1 MGVASPQAQ
10 SCLIK
15 TLMCSLGFL
24 IEPQNFLFLDTLLSI
39 HYVKNGLIASGMI
52 FLK

>member
-15 TLMCSLGFL
+15 TLMCLLRFL